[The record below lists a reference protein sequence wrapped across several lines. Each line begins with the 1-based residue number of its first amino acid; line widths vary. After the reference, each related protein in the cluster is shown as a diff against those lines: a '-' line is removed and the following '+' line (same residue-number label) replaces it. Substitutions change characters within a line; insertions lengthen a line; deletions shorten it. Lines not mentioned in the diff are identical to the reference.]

1 MDESEPGSFPA
12 RAAERPPRNG
22 KGAEVGGQQQA
33 DIDSAEP
40 RKPARRILEQEIT
53 EGLGEIR
60 RPPIGLFISG
70 LSAGLDVGFSLF
82 LMAVMFTYANGQL
95 PEPVTQILVAMMYA
109 VGFIFVIIR
118 RSELFTEHT
127 ALATLPVLNGNAT
140 LNDLARLWAIVYT
153 ANLIGAA
160 ISAALT
166 TVVGPNLGV
175 IDPGALGWIAHHVV
189 DHSWWVILLSAIL
202 AGWMMGL
209 LSWLVAA
216 GRDTISQIFL
226 VGLVTTAIGLGKLH
240 HSIVGTVE
248 VLAGLF
254 AGQGITL
261 AHFGHF
267 LLWTTIGNSI
277 GGVFF
282 VAVIK
287 YGHVV
292 RSDRT
297 KENVSLSQNP
307 SKTNA
312 PAGE

>member
-1 MDESEPGSFPA
+1 MNTLNPLGSAANGVDHTENDEA
-12 RAAERPPRNG
+12 QAE
-22 KGAEVGGQQQA
+22 
-33 DIDSAEP
+33 IDLAEP
-40 RKPARRILEQEIT
+40 RKPARRILEQEIS

-60 RPPIGLFISG
+60 RSPTGLFISG

-82 LMAVMFTYANGQL
+82 LMAVMYTYANGQL
-95 PEPVTQILVAMMYA
+95 PEPIVQILVAMMYA
-109 VGFIFVIIR
+109 VGFIFVIIG

-140 LNDLARLWAIVYT
+140 ISQLARLWAIVYI
-153 ANLIGAA
+153 ANLIGAT

-166 TVVGPNLGV
+166 TVVGSNLGV

-189 DHSWWVILLSAIL
+189 DHSWWVILLSAVL

-226 VGLVTTAIGLGKLH
+226 VALVTTAIGLGKLH

-254 AGQGITL
+254 ADQGITL
-261 AHFGHF
+261 SHFGHF

-292 RSDRT
+292 RSDSG
-297 KENVSLSQNP
+297 KEDISLSENP
-307 SKTNA
+307 VKAN
-312 PAGE
+312 PRMG